1 MASITNNRNTYKV
14 SYRDPRDNKRKQRYY
29 KTKEEAVIS
38 LGHWQQVELYAKNNM
53 NWRAL
58 LYNESPPR
66 TLDDIFNAYINN
78 VLSNAKNVDT
88 IAKYKSVINSCKK
101 VFPGDTIAFELRN
114 KSQKVMGVEVNGW
127 TIYKHIMEY
136 QHNRSRRGIDSYMKD
151 LLHIFNW
158 AYEEEL
164 VDKRVM
170 RKSDR
175 YKKHELAPL
184 TYKVWSKEEISYIFT
199 HSSLSQEHKD
209 ILWLFAIT
217 GVRASELVGHN
228 VRKPYKEL
236 HWHHIDFIESNMQL
250 LQKRRQIRETA
261 SIHPSAMAIL
271 KRRFR
276 SGASR
281 PLDMNY
287 KELNA
292 IIKEISIIVG
302 IDFTCHD
309 LRRMKAQ
316 VLRNETQDVT
326 LASKGIGDKTL
337 EVVENHYAGTTLQE
351 QQSINNT
358 AYDALI
364 DIVRQ

>member
-1 MASITNNRNTYKV
+1 MASLNTFRNSYKV
-14 SYRDPRDNKRKQRYY
+14 AYRDPRDGKRKQRYF
-29 KTKEEAVIS
+29 KTKEEAIIA

-58 LYNESPPR
+58 LYNEAPQK
-66 TLDDIFNAYINN
+66 TLDEIFTAFTNN
-78 VLSNAKNVDT
+78 VLSTLTNVDT
-88 IAKYKSVINSCKK
+88 IAKYNVVINSCKK
-101 VFPGDTIAFELRN
+101 VFPGNTIASEVRTT
-114 KSQKVMGVEVNGW
+114 SQNVMGVAVTGW

-136 QHNRSRRGIDSYMKD
+136 QHNRSRRGIDSYMRD

-164 VDKRVM
+164 IDKRIM

-184 TYKVWSKEEISYIFT
+184 TFKVWSNEEINYIFN
-199 HSSLSQEHKD
+199 HSELSQEQKD

-217 GVRASELVGHN
+217 GVRANELVGHN
-228 VRKPYKEL
+228 TKKPYKEL
-236 HWHHIDFIESNMQL
+236 HWHHIDFIGNKMQL

-261 SIHPSAMAIL
+261 SVHPSAIAIL
-271 KRRFR
+271 KKRFR
-276 SGASR
+276 SGADR

-292 IIKEISIIVG
+292 LIKQISSIVA
-302 IDFTCHD
+302 IKFTCHD

-326 LASKGIGDKTL
+326 QASKGIGDKTT
-337 EVVENHYAGTTLQE
+337 EVVHNHYAGTTIEE
-351 QQSINNT
+351 QQAINDT
-358 AYDALI
+358 AYNAFI
-364 DIVRQ
+364 DIVKQ

>member
-1 MASITNNRNTYKV
+1 M
-14 SYRDPRDNKRKQRYY
+14 
-29 KTKEEAVIS
+29 
-38 LGHWQQVELYAKNNM
+38 
-53 NWRAL
+53 
-58 LYNESPPR
+58 
-66 TLDDIFNAYINN
+66 
-78 VLSNAKNVDT
+78 
-88 IAKYKSVINSCKK
+88 
-101 VFPGDTIAFELRN
+101 
-114 KSQKVMGVEVNGW
+114 
-127 TIYKHIMEY
+127 
-136 QHNRSRRGIDSYMKD
+136 
-151 LLHIFNW
+151 
-158 AYEEEL
+158 
-164 VDKRVM
+164 
-170 RKSDR
+170 
-175 YKKHELAPL
+175 
-184 TYKVWSKEEISYIFT
+184 
-199 HSSLSQEHKD
+199 
-209 ILWLFAIT
+209 
-217 GVRASELVGHN
+217 
-228 VRKPYKEL
+228 